1 MTNGISQYLPTA
13 ATLAC
18 GLGSSV
24 AALMLIGPEN
34 MRGLEGNAAL
44 IGGIAYS
51 VLYCSGMGERSHRY
65 LGGAGLQVV
74 TALVTGMYADANSSR
89 YHAVS
94 FNLPGFFVAT
104 TISLIFQTA
113 CYEAASRFS
122 SSLSGRAT
130 KVDTGDA
137 DLVVQG
143 HVDHPDSSD
152 GADGSGEK
160 PRAVI
165 LRDQQKGDEV
175 NSALVPTLG
184 QVSLH
189 GMKVASAG
197 SLIVGMRR
205 TLEEEKDLF
214 RGNTRHE
221 ITEYDTAEGGKLTS
235 DRFEHSG
242 WTGSRRRHVNTYK
255 AGGAGGMGHVKG
267 SRSDGKTPI
276 VEVID

>member
-13 ATLAC
+13 VTLAC
-18 GLGSSV
+18 GFGSSV
-24 AALMLIGPEN
+24 AAVMLIGPEN

-44 IGGIAYS
+44 IGGLAYS

-65 LGGAGLQVV
+65 FGGAGLQVV

-89 YHAVS
+89 YHNAS

-122 SSLSGRAT
+122 SSLSGRAS

-137 DLVVQG
+137 DLLVRG
-143 HVDHPDSSD
+143 HVDHSDSFD
-152 GADGSGEK
+152 RADGSGEK
-160 PRAVI
+160 PGAVI
-165 LRDQQKGDEV
+165 LRDERKGDEV
-175 NSALVPTLG
+175 RSSLVPTLG
-184 QVSLH
+184 QVSLK

-197 SLIVGMRR
+197 SVIVGMRR
-205 TLEEEKDLF
+205 TLEEERNLF
-214 RGNTRHE
+214 RGNTTHE

-235 DRFEHSG
+235 DRYEHRG

-255 AGGAGGMGHVKG
+255 VGGVGGMGHIKG
-267 SRSDGKTPI
+267 SSSDGKRAI
-276 VEVID
+276 EEID